1 MTFAFCNLTL
11 FFMTSPILF
20 ATQVID
26 ELKKVVWP
34 SRNDVIRLTGIVL
47 FISLAVGLYIGG
59 LDFVFTKVF
68 EFLVGR

>member
-1 MTFAFCNLTL
+1 
-11 FFMTSPILF
+11 MTSPILF

-47 FISLAVGLYIGG
+47 FISMAVGLYIGG

-68 EFLVGR
+68 EFLVGRQ

>member
-1 MTFAFCNLTL
+1 
-11 FFMTSPILF
+11 MTSPILF